1 MPKYCPNCGVKLAEK
16 AKYCSECGSK
26 IETAET
32 STPEVPTAETQVVEK
47 SSEPKI
53 STSPKQSGTR
63 SSQKHTSFIMLFVFG
78 AILLI
83 SGMWLFSFTD
93 TVPHYEIISGFKVQR
108 GWDTIH
114 PYQIPAGVLAVF
126 GVCILFIAWIN
137 SVVTEKQARTEG
149 IVQQIKEVADDKGKT
164 PSFQTIPEKS
174 PIQIENIKLTKTDGR
189 AFFVLEIRNVSNE
202 TATKVEVTP
211 PFGSPTII
219 DLPDGVLKPDQTT
232 KYTTTLVGDYY
243 VGNTY
248 VIIVKAFYSDGTT
261 LSVVVSVRCAW

>member
-53 STSPKQSGTR
+53 STSLKPSGTR
-63 SSQKHTSFIMLFVFG
+63 SNQKHTSSIMLFVFG

-93 TVPHYEIISGFKVQR
+93 MVPHYEIISGFKFQS

-149 IVQQIKEVADDKGKT
+149 IVQQIKEVVDDKGKT

-174 PIQIENIKLTKTDGR
+174 PIQIENVKLTRTGGR
-189 AFFVLEIRNVSNE
+189 AFFMLEVRNACDK

-211 PFGSPTII
+211 PFGHPTLI
-219 DLPDGVLKPDQTT
+219 DLPEGGLKPNQTT
-232 KYTTTLVGDYY
+232 KHTATLVGDYN

-248 VIIVKAFYSDGTT
+248 VMVVKAFYSDGTT
-261 LSVVVSVRCAW
+261 SSVVVSVRCVW